1 MFRPGAQEFIK
12 KMSTLYEIVIF
23 TASVEAYAIPLMKKL
38 DPENIATA
46 IFWRDHCSQQGA
58 MYVKDLSKL
67 GRRLEDI
74 ILLDNSPNSYYYQP
88 ENGLPITNWYDN
100 LADRELFN
108 YYEILEALAFVP
120 DVRDYLLSLKSDEQY
135 DYIKAKDVISKI
147 YSNAKT
153 KPSQKSKLYIVIFH
167 KKII

>member
-23 TASVEAYAIPLMKKL
+23 TASVEAYAMPLMKQL
-38 DPENIATA
+38 DPENIATG
-46 IFWRDHCSQQGA
+46 IFWRDHCSQQSA

-67 GRRLEDI
+67 GRRLEDV

-100 LADRELFN
+100 PSDRELFN

-120 DVRDYLLSLKSDEQY
+120 DVRDHLLSLKSDENF
-135 DYIKAKDVISKI
+135 DYTKAREVISKI
-147 YSNAKT
+147 YSNAKA
-153 KPSQKSKLYIVIFH
+153 KPTYKSKHSLLIH
-167 KKII
+167 